1 MGANRIAMICL
12 GRLMLAACGFL
23 VMGALLGAVPP
34 KLEQGPEHSSLVGQV
49 LIASPKIADPRFQ
62 RTVILIV
69 RHSKD
74 GAVGITINRPIGEHS
89 LASLLAMLGEN
100 GSSVEGDVQIFAG
113 GPVQPEAVF
122 IIHTTDYARS
132 ETIPIN
138 GRVAVTSSSQVFHD
152 MARNKGP
159 GRTLIAFGY
168 AGWGPGQLEAELA
181 RNDWFTAAA
190 DAELIFEERRER
202 VWDSAMAR
210 RFRDL

>member
-1 MGANRIAMICL
+1 
-12 GRLMLAACGFL
+12 MLALCPLL
-23 VMGALLGAVPP
+23 VTGALLGAVPP

-69 RHSKD
+69 RHSKE
-74 GAVGITINRPIGEHS
+74 GAVGIIINRPIGQHS
-89 LASLLAMLGEN
+89 IASLLAMLGEN
-100 GSSVEGDVQIFAG
+100 GSPVDGDVQIFAG
-113 GPVQPEAVF
+113 GPVQPEALFV
-122 IIHTTDYARS
+122 IHTTDYTRS

-138 GRVAVTSSSQVFHD
+138 GRVAVTSSIQVFHD
-152 MARNKGP
+152 IGKNNGP
-159 GRTLIAFGY
+159 RKTLIAFGY
-168 AGWGPGQLEAELA
+168 AGWGPSQLEAELA

-190 DAELIFEERRER
+190 DAELIFEEGREQ

>member
-1 MGANRIAMICL
+1 
-12 GRLMLAACGFL
+12 MLAFCGLL
-23 VMGALLGAVPP
+23 VTGVLLGAVPP
-34 KLEQGPEHSSLVGQV
+34 RLEQGPEHSSLVGQI

-69 RHSKD
+69 HHSQE
-74 GAVGITINRPIGEHS
+74 GAVGITINRPIAEHS

-100 GSSVEGDVQIFAG
+100 GSSVDGEVQIFAG
-113 GPVQPEAVF
+113 GPVQPETIF
-122 IIHTTDYARS
+122 IIHTTDYTRS

-138 GRVAVTSSSQVFHD
+138 GRVAVTSSSQVLHD
-152 MARNKGP
+152 IGRNKGP
-159 GRTLIAFGY
+159 RKTLIAFGY

-190 DAELIFEERRER
+190 DADLIFEERRER
-202 VWDSAMAR
+202 VWDSALAR

>member
-1 MGANRIAMICL
+1 MICL
-12 GRLMLAACGFL
+12 GRLMLAVCGFL
-23 VMGALLGAVPP
+23 VTGALLGAVPP
-34 KLEQGPEHSSLVGQV
+34 RLEQGPEHSSLVGQV

-113 GPVQPEAVF
+113 GPVQPEAIF

-152 MARNKGP
+152 IARNKGP

-168 AGWGPGQLEAELA
+168 AGWGPSQLEAELA

-190 DAELIFEERRER
+190 DADLIFEERRER